1 MTEWIMANIVP
12 LVIVQAVF
20 DVFFTIGFTLHS
32 MCIDRQLKINQ
43 LLIDRDDEH
52 GRFRD

>member
-20 DVFFTIGFTLHS
+20 DVYFTISSIVLS

-43 LLIDRDDEH
+43 LLIDRNDEH